1 MKQHRSGMIAIGAG
15 VREYVELQRRQFSV
29 LVGARL
35 HGDAH
40 RMPRRGRD
48 ELFFAG
54 EFKFYR
60 ASGLERGKRQN
71 ILDEHFLLA
80 AKTAADALAKYPD
93 FFRCEIKDI
102 RQRAP

>member
-54 EFKFYR
+54 EFKFYG
-60 ASGLERGKRQN
+60 ASGLECRKRQN
-71 ILDEHFLLA
+71 ILDEHLLLA
-80 AKTAADALAKYPD
+80 ATTAADTLAKYPHLV
-93 FFRCEIKDI
+93 RHATQDI
-102 RQRAP
+102 